1 MKTIYTNLKK
11 LSDKNGAIEFQ
22 AEISVEALEEYTLK
36 ELSHYAAEMA
46 LPGFRKGK
54 VPENLVREHVDE
66 MDLLEGAADE
76 ALRDAMPAIVADE
89 ALAVLGRPELTIT
102 KIAPKNPLEFKIR
115 FAIDPEVSLPDYKK
129 ISKTIFEIKEEL
141 ASTDKEV
148 DDAITRIREMIA
160 GATSKSDGATKGEK
174 KELPPLT
181 DEDVK
186 KFGPFKTVEDF
197 RTEIKRNLAQ
207 EKELFAKDRKR
218 EEMIKQI
225 VAHAKVNVPQ
235 MLVEQEFHEFL
246 EDRDRQIAEAG
257 LSLEEYL
264 KTTGKTAE
272 VLEKEER
279 ALIEE
284 DVKTTL
290 VIREIRKK
298 ESITPSERDV
308 QIAIANLK
316 MHHPERDEATLRR
329 TAEAM
334 VLQEKLFVLLEGT
347 VDTTKEK
354 AE

>member
-1 MKTIYTNLKK
+1 MKTLYTNLKK
-11 LSDKNGAIEFQ
+11 LSNKNGEIEFQ

-36 ELSHYAAEMA
+36 ELSHYAAELA

-66 MDLLEGAADE
+66 MDLLEGAADA

-89 ALAVLGRPELTIT
+89 TLAVLGRPELTIT

-115 FAIDPEVSLPDYKK
+115 FALDPEVSLPDYKK
-129 ISKTIFEIKEEL
+129 IGKTIFEIKEEL

-160 GATSKSDGATKGEK
+160 GAAKGEK
-174 KELPPLT
+174 KELAPLT

-235 MLVEQEFHEFL
+235 MLVEQEFQDFL
-246 EDRDRQIAEAG
+246 QDRDDQIAEAG
-257 LSLEEYL
+257 LSLDEYL

-316 MHHPERDEATLRR
+316 MHHPDRDEDTLRR

-347 VDTTKEK
+347 MDATEEK
-354 AE
+354 KYNSKYEY